1 MSADDGGDTCD
12 EREDDDGADDS
23 IEDSS
28 KEVTKYPSILRG
40 PRASRSAS
48 LHRVCMVET
57 TSCVKSLCLG
67 MEAACVSEEYNHISS
82 CVLLFGDLEEIVF
95 IGILSTAPG
104 GGQLVVLPAYVPGT
118 KVYRCSTYTSRANYA
133 LISGIPAKVSI
144 DKPKF
149 LPSVLLV
156 DWVEDI
162 SAITSSIVFNLDTGA
177 ILQGDALVPG
187 LLPNRN
193 CWGSCDINKTQF
205 IANPIPE
212 TFRGESRKEDWVIRH
227 GSLLHVE
234 LQYLD
239 TLKKPL
245 KTAWLIAIT

>member
-1 MSADDGGDTCD
+1 MPWLRGLEYGMEDLKGRVEHFSDQVDLLDIRTETRFGRLEEQVQAPLQKAAADDDDDDDDDSGADDGGDTCD

-48 LHRVCMVET
+48 LHRVCMAET
-57 TSCVKSLCLG
+57 TSRVKSFCPG

-95 IGILSTAPG
+95 IGILSTVPG

-133 LISGIPAKVSI
+133 LISGIPAKVYI
-144 DKPKF
+144 DRPQF

-156 DWVEDI
+156 DWVGDI
-162 SAITSSIVFNLDTGA
+162 SAITTMS
-177 ILQGDALVPG
+177 
-187 LLPNRN
+187 
-193 CWGSCDINKTQF
+193 
-205 IANPIPE
+205 
-212 TFRGESRKEDWVIRH
+212 
-227 GSLLHVE
+227 
-234 LQYLD
+234 
-239 TLKKPL
+239 
-245 KTAWLIAIT
+245 IAIYIVASGKVLGCNPMLRQKLV